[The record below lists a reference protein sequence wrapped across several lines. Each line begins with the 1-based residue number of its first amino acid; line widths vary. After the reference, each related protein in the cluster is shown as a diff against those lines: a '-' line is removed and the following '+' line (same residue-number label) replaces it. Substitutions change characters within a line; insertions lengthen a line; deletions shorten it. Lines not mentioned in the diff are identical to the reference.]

1 MNKALTF
8 LATLIVACVAS
19 AAPALADPISMLAAA
34 GTAMASAG
42 TAVGAAVS
50 GMTLFQGLGLLGSA
64 VSAVGAISSASAQS
78 DAYKLQ
84 ATNAIIQGN
93 AQSMEYQR
101 QGIQVMRKVAE
112 TEATVRARGAAGGID
127 PFSGSAGQIADLAMT
142 RGLDEYEWAREN
154 AQNAIFSGKANS
166 AAMMSAASSAETA
179 GYFNAGSSLLMGF
192 GQLAKTGFAPTKS
205 LATPIKPS

>member
-19 AAPALADPISMLAAA
+19 AAPALADPISMLATA
-34 GTAMASAG
+34 GTALASAG
-42 TAVGAAVS
+42 TAVGTAVS

-64 VSAVGAISSASAQS
+64 VSAVGAISSGLAQS
-78 DAYKLQ
+78 EAYKLQ
-84 ATNAIIQGN
+84 STNAIIQGN

-127 PFSGSAGQIADLAMT
+127 PFSGSAGQIADFAMT

-154 AQNAIFSGKANS
+154 AQNAIFAGKANA
-166 AAMMSAASSAETA
+166 AAMMTAASNAETS
-179 GYFNAGSSLLMGF
+179 GYFNAGGGLLMGF
-192 GQLAKTGFAPTKS
+192 G
-205 LATPIKPS
+205 